1 MSVVSSSQP
10 AALSAETA
18 LSAQAALSEKTSPQ
32 PAKSAVQVAPAEQA
46 AALQQAYL
54 REILL
59 SPVYQAAVETP
70 LQAMTKLQ
78 QRLGCNVFLKREDH
92 QPVYSFKLRGAFHKL
107 HKVAN
112 QAKLQTQQAG
122 SGQHVTPTQVI
133 CASAG
138 NHAQGVAL
146 SASKLGLD
154 ATIVMPIT
162 TPEIKVNA
170 VKALGGNVLLHGT
183 AFDEANRHAIALS
196 EQTGAVYIPP
206 FDDADV
212 IAGQGTVAKELLTQH
227 PNLDAVFIPVGG
239 GGLLAGMAV
248 YIKAVLPN
256 VRVIGVEPDDAACL
270 DAALKA
276 GEPVTLERVGLFADG
291 VAVKRIGTETFK
303 LAQLFCDEV
312 VTVSSDEICAAIK
325 DIFDDL
331 RAVAEP
337 AGALALAGLKKYAA
351 ARLNCSASGVEA
363 SAGAEHAATTAA
375 ASHVP
380 ANHLQPNY
388 AAVLSGANLNFDTL
402 RYVSERCELGE
413 KKEAVFAV
421 TIPEEKGSFR
431 RFCQTL
437 GGRAITEFNY
447 RFAADHK
454 AHIFVG
460 IKLRHGA
467 EELKQVTQALTQA
480 GYEFQDLSDDEL
492 AKLHVRYMIGG
503 MPPRL
508 VQEQVYQFNFPEYPG
523 ALMNFLN
530 LLGETYNI
538 TLFHYR
544 NHGAATGDVL
554 AGFEIADHAD
564 IAQHLDALGYP
575 YQQVSDNS
583 AYRTFLTVQ

>member
-1 MSVVSSSQP
+1 MTNLAIAQT
-10 AALSAETA
+10 AQTDAEVM
-18 LSAQAALSEKTSPQ
+18 QH
-32 PAKSAVQVAPAEQA
+32 
-46 AALQQAYL
+46 YL

-70 LQAMTKLQ
+70 LDEMHKLST
-78 QRLGCNVFLKREDH
+78 RLGQQVLLKREDK

-107 HKVAN
+107 HKV
-112 QAKLQTQQAG
+112 QQQQPDAK
-122 SGQHVTPTQVI
+122 VI

-146 SASKLGLD
+146 SAAKLGLD

-162 TPEIKVNA
+162 TPEIKVAA
-170 VKALGGNVLLHGT
+170 VRALGGKVVLHGT
-183 AFDEANRHAIALS
+183 AFDEANSFAMQKAQTEGAI
-196 EQTGAVYIPP
+196 YIPP

-212 IAGQGTVAKELLTQH
+212 IAGQGTVAKELLSQH
-227 PNLDAVFIPVGG
+227 NRLDAVFIPVGG
-239 GGLLAGMAV
+239 GGLMAGMAV
-248 YIKAVLPN
+248 YIKAIQPHVK
-256 VRVIGVEPDDAACL
+256 VIGVEPEDAACL
-270 DAALKA
+270 KAALAA
-276 GEPVTLERVGLFADG
+276 GEPVTLPRVGLFADG
-291 VAVKRIGTETFK
+291 VAVKRIGSENFN
-303 LAQLFCDEV
+303 LARRFCDEV

-337 AGALALAGLKKYAA
+337 AGALALAGLKKYSQLLKNSTLP
-351 ARLNCSASGVEA
+351 RPQ
-363 SAGAEHAATTAA
+363 H
-375 ASHVP
+375 
-380 ANHLQPNY
+380 Y

-447 RFAADHK
+447 RYASEHK
-454 AHIFVG
+454 AQIFVG
-460 IKLRHGA
+460 IKLRHG
-467 EELKQVTQALTQA
+467 ETELNMVKKALTEA
-480 GYEFQDLSDDEL
+480 GYQYLDLSDDEL
-492 AKLHVRYMIGG
+492 AKLHVRHMVGG
-503 MPPRL
+503 MPPRKL
-508 VQEQVYQFNFPEYPG
+508 QEQVYQFNFPEYPG

-530 LLGETYNI
+530 TLGEHWNI

-554 AGFEIADHAD
+554 AGFEVAEHSAIAGY
-564 IAQHLDALGYP
+564 LDNLGYE
-575 YQQVSDNS
+575 YRLVTDNS
-583 AYRTFLTVQ
+583 SYQAFLTAAQS

>member
-1 MSVVSSSQP
+1 MNNLAIAQ
-10 AALSAETA
+10 TA
-18 LSAQAALSEKTSPQ
+18 QSDTE
-32 PAKSAVQVAPAEQA
+32 VM
-46 AALQQAYL
+46 QQYL

-70 LQAMTKLQ
+70 LDEMLKLSK
-78 QRLGCNVFLKREDH
+78 RLGHQVLLKREDK

-107 HKVAN
+107 HKV
-112 QAKLQTQQAG
+112 KLQSPNA
-122 SGQHVTPTQVI
+122 SVV

-146 SASKLGLD
+146 SASKLGLN

-162 TPEIKVNA
+162 TPEIKVAA
-170 VKALGGNVLLHGT
+170 VRALGGNVVLHGT
-183 AFDEANRHAIALS
+183 AFDEANTFAIQKA
-196 EQTGAVYIPP
+196 QTEGAIYIPP

-212 IAGQGTVAKELLTQH
+212 IAGQGTVAKELLSQH
-227 PNLDAVFIPVGG
+227 NQLDAVFIPVGG
-239 GGLLAGMAV
+239 GGLMAGMAV
-248 YIKAVLPN
+248 YIKAIQPHVK
-256 VRVIGVEPDDAACL
+256 VIGVEPEDAACL
-270 DAALKA
+270 KAAMIA

-291 VAVKRIGTETFK
+291 VAVKRIGTENFN
-303 LAQLFCDEV
+303 LAKRFCDEV
-312 VTVSSDEICAAIK
+312 VTVTSDEICAAIK

-337 AGALALAGLKKYAA
+337 AGALALAGLKKYSQ
-351 ARLNCSASGVEA
+351 RLNNSTLPKPQ
-363 SAGAEHAATTAA
+363 H
-375 ASHVP
+375 
-380 ANHLQPNY
+380 Y

-447 RFAADHK
+447 RYASDRK

-460 IKLRHGA
+460 IKLRHGQQ
-467 EELKQVTQALTQA
+467 ELDTVTKLLSDA
-480 GYEFQDLSDDEL
+480 GYDYQDLSDDEL
-492 AKLHVRYMIGG
+492 AKLHVRHMVGG
-503 MPPRL
+503 MPPREL
-508 VQEQVYQFNFPEYPG
+508 QEQVYQFNFPEYPG

-530 LLGETYNI
+530 TLGEHWNI

-554 AGFEIADHAD
+554 AGFEVASHED
-564 IAQHLDALGYP
+564 IAQYLDKLGYQ
-575 YQQVSDNS
+575 YQQVSNNRS
-583 AYRTFLTVQ
+583 YQTFLTAG

>member
-1 MSVVSSSQP
+1 M
-10 AALSAETA
+10 TA
-18 LSAQAALSEKTSPQ
+18 LQ
-32 PAKSAVQVAPAEQA
+32 PVAVPVKSAATLQVQPVDER
-46 AALQQAYL
+46 AALQQFYL

-70 LQAMTKLQ
+70 LQAMPKLSK
-78 QRLGCNVFLKREDH
+78 RLGCQVELKREDH

-107 HKVAN
+107 HKVA
-112 QAKLQTQQAG
+112 AKATAAG
-122 SGQHVTPTQVI
+122 TLDSTRVI

-146 SASKLGLD
+146 SASKLGLH

-162 TPEIKVNA
+162 TPEIKVSA
-170 VKALGGNVLLHGT
+170 VRGFGGNVLLHGT
-183 AFDEANRHAIALS
+183 AFDEANRHAIELAKS
-196 EQTGAVYIPP
+196 TGATYIPP
-206 FDDADV
+206 FDDVDV
-212 IAGQGTVAKELLTQH
+212 IAGQGTVAKELLTQ
-227 PNLDAVFIPVGG
+227 NNQLSAVFIPVGG

-276 GEPVTLERVGLFADG
+276 GEPVTLDRVGLFADG
-291 VAVKRIGTETFK
+291 VAVKRIGVETFK
-303 LAQLFCDEV
+303 LARLFCDEV

-325 DIFDDL
+325 DIFEDL

-337 AGALALAGLKKYAA
+337 AGALALAGLKKYAQQHSQTGDVTEQTQ
-351 ARLNCSASGVEA
+351 L
-363 SAGAEHAATTAA
+363 
-375 ASHVP
+375 
-380 ANHLQPNY
+380 

-447 RFAADHK
+447 RYASDNK

-460 IKLRHGA
+460 IKLRNGA
-467 EELKQVTQALTQA
+467 QELAQVTQALTDA
-480 GYEFQDLSDDEL
+480 GYQFQDLSDDEL
-492 AKLHVRYMIGG
+492 AKLHVRYMVGG

-508 VQEQVYQFNFPEYPG
+508 VNEQVYQFNFPEYPG

-530 LLGETYNI
+530 TLGEKWNI

-554 AGFEIADHAD
+554 AGFEIAEPAE
-564 IAQHLDALGYP
+564 IEGHLDALGYP
-575 YQQVSDNS
+575 YQLVSGNS
-583 AYRTFLTVQ
+583 SYRTFLTAG

>member
-1 MSVVSSSQP
+1 MNNLATVTTTQTDTDVM
-10 AALSAETA
+10 
-18 LSAQAALSEKTSPQ
+18 
-32 PAKSAVQVAPAEQA
+32 
-46 AALQQAYL
+46 QQYL
-54 REILL
+54 RDILL

-70 LQAMTKLQ
+70 LDAMPKLS
-78 QRLGCNVFLKREDH
+78 QRLGHNVLLKREDK

-107 HKVAN
+107 HKV
-112 QAKLQTQQAG
+112 QQ
-122 SGQHVTPTQVI
+122 QNPTASVV

-146 SASKLGLD
+146 SASKLGLK

-162 TPEIKVNA
+162 TPEIKVAA
-170 VKALGGNVLLHGT
+170 VKALGGNVVLHGT
-183 AFDEANRHAIALS
+183 AFDEANSYAINLANT
-196 EQTGAVYIPP
+196 EGAIYIPP

-212 IAGQGTVAKELLTQH
+212 IAGQGTVAKELLSQH
-227 PNLDAVFIPVGG
+227 NQLNTVFIPVGG

-248 YIKAVLPN
+248 YIKAIQPN
-256 VRVIGVEPDDAACL
+256 VKVIGVEPEDAACL
-270 DAALKA
+270 KAALET
-276 GEPVTLERVGLFADG
+276 GQPVTLDRVGLFADG
-291 VAVKRIGTETFK
+291 VAVKRIGTETFN
-303 LAQLFCDEV
+303 LAKRFCDEV
-312 VTVSSDEICAAIK
+312 ITVSSDEICAAIK

-337 AGALALAGLKKYAA
+337 AGALALAGLKKYSQQ
-351 ARLNCSASGVEA
+351 LKNSTLVK
-363 SAGAEHAATTAA
+363 
-375 ASHVP
+375 P
-380 ANHLQPNY
+380 QQL

-447 RFAADHK
+447 RYASDNK

-460 IKLRHGA
+460 IKLRHGLQ
-467 EELKQVTQALTQA
+467 ELNTVTELLSKA
-480 GYEFQDLSDDEL
+480 GYDFQDLSDDEL
-492 AKLHVRYMIGG
+492 AKLHVRHMVGG
-503 MPPRL
+503 MPPRAL
-508 VQEQVYQFNFPEYPG
+508 KEQVYQFNFPEYPG

-530 LLGETYNI
+530 TLGEHWNI

-554 AGFEIADHAD
+554 AGFEINEHTD
-564 IAQHLDALGYP
+564 IQDYLNKLGYQ
-575 YQQVSDNS
+575 YQLVSNNRS
-583 AYRTFLTVQ
+583 YQTFLTAG

>member
-1 MSVVSSSQP
+1 MN
-10 AALSAETA
+10 
-18 LSAQAALSEKTSPQ
+18 QAALKTSALAVEAELESFT
-32 PAKSAVQVAPAEQA
+32 PAASRNPAYPLSALTAQDAQ
-46 AALQQAYL
+46 ALQQQYL

-70 LQAMTKLQ
+70 LQAMPKLA
-78 QRLGCNVFLKREDH
+78 QRLGHHVWLKREDH

-107 HKVAN
+107 HKVLQAHLAN
-112 QAKLQTQQAG
+112 AAG
-122 SGQHVTPTQVI
+122 DNSKPPSVV

-138 NHAQGVAL
+138 NHAQGVAM
-146 SASKLGLD
+146 SAHKLGLN

-162 TPEIKVNA
+162 TPEIKVAA
-170 VKALGGNVLLHGT
+170 VKARGGHVMLHGT
-183 AFDEANRHAIALS
+183 AFDEANRFAIELAAT
-196 EQTGAVYIPP
+196 QGAVYIPP

-227 PNLDAVFIPVGG
+227 NKLDAVFIPVGG

-248 YIKAVLPN
+248 YIKAILPN
-256 VRVIGVEPDDAACL
+256 VRVIGVEPDDANCL
-270 DAALKA
+270 EVAMLNGA
-276 GEPVTLERVGLFADG
+276 PVTLPRVGLFADG
-291 VAVKRIGTETFK
+291 VAVKRIGTENFK
-303 LAQLFCDEV
+303 LAQLYCDDV

-325 DIFDDL
+325 DIFEDL

-351 ARLNCSASGVEA
+351 
-363 SAGAEHAATTAA
+363 TADH
-375 ASHVP
+375 SQ
-380 ANHLQPNY
+380 NF

-431 RFCQTL
+431 RFCETL

-447 RFAADHK
+447 RYASDNK

-460 IKLRHGA
+460 IKLRSGA
-467 EELKQVTQALTQA
+467 EELKQVTQALLDA
-480 GYEFQDLSDDEL
+480 GYDFQDLSDDEL

-530 LLGETYNI
+530 TLGEKWNI

-554 AGFEIADHAD
+554 AGFEIADPAE
-564 IAQHLDALGYP
+564 IEGHLEDLGYP
-575 YQQVSDNS
+575 YQLVSGNR
-583 AYRTFLTVQ
+583 AYKTFLMAQ